1 MLLLVH
7 LRLQEPWWAGDSPS
21 AVGAVGVAFT
31 SYQWLLH
38 PHPVSDSCLQSIISI
53 FLFPEPHLS
62 PPRGEGPHLLLQ
74 GCVGLMGTLL
84 CGELGCSV
92 LDDLPAGPVWG
103 CRPLLYPRVEN
114 VWLQRN
120 PGNHRR
126 TGQPVL
132 LLSLIS
138 ISSRSGCDLGFMG
151 PEMNL
156 FGSLPL
162 RPQGSVEAGSIRPA
176 CLK

>member
-1 MLLLVH
+1 MLLLPISGSYTPTPSLTPVSN
-7 LRLQEPWWAGDSPS
+7 LLSPS
-21 AVGAVGVAFT
+21 SSFQSLICHHPGV
-31 SYQWLLH
+31 
-38 PHPVSDSCLQSIISI
+38 
-53 FLFPEPHLS
+53 
-62 PPRGEGPHLLLQ
+62 EGPHLLLQ